1 MFSSMSFV
9 DYYYFWFSLIFL
21 FSCYSLS
28 RASLLMLTN
37 IQDIQGNLTFIEIA
51 KVTLYLEELS
61 LKICIYVHVSLLFSE
76 TVEVVLT
83 R

>member
-1 MFSSMSFV
+1 
-9 DYYYFWFSLIFL
+9 
-21 FSCYSLS
+21 
-28 RASLLMLTN
+28 MLTN

-83 R
+83 RWVLEENLGRSPLNKNR